1 MLWRSTCCSFLEMC
15 FRKKITYVFRLDK
28 KLLTMRVV
36 RYWNE
41 LPRDIVD
48 VQSLV
53 AFKDRLFGRLDRTLS
68 NLP

>member
-53 AFKDRLFGRLDRTLS
+53 AFKDR
-68 NLP
+68 